1 MARKS
6 FASTFR
12 GAKPDSTEKAKVV
25 RMVAK
30 DEPEYAAAM
39 KMAEACYG
47 DEESF
52 PRDKLR
58 KKFPLCVL
66 LGIQLRQ
73 FKPGEYFIPP
83 REVIGVSIQE
93 TDPNG
98 KKHTFALTSGGPMP
112 LWLVVE
118 ENANGMIASE
128 KIEGLLSPTWHDMD
142 TLFLDN
148 GTTLPQ
154 ARKAL
159 KAEIRNC
166 IKKTD
171 ENEKAAIAYAKD
183 EAGKYR
189 GQYRDAL
196 SAIVK

>member
-1 MARKS
+1 
-6 FASTFR
+6 
-12 GAKPDSTEKAKVV
+12 
-25 RMVAK
+25 MVAK

-39 KMAEACYG
+39 KMAEACHG
-47 DEESF
+47 DEAAF

-142 TLFLDN
+142 TLFLDD
-148 GTTLPQ
+148 GTTLAQ

-159 KAEIRNC
+159 KAEI
-166 IKKTD
+166 KTASKGRTRTRRQLSPTRKTRPANTVD
-171 ENEKAAIAYAKD
+171 STATPSLRSSNDKAAIRPSFFRLKRYFH
-183 EAGKYR
+183 
-189 GQYRDAL
+189 
-196 SAIVK
+196 